1 MSKSLLDYVKENGG
15 FHLAGVIVGKDEY
28 EAIDP
33 RRKLVNEYKN
43 TYKFSKENL
52 ERFVGKSLRD
62 IIAELAPDLLIDSD
76 ICDVYGCPFDLLG
89 SEYICPITDSDSV
102 MKSCK
107 ACWEREYKG

>member
-1 MSKSLLDYVKENGG
+1 MSKSLHEYLEERGG
-15 FHLAGVIVGKDEY
+15 FHLAGYIVSDEEY

-43 TYKFSKENL
+43 TDKFSKENL
-52 ERFVGKSLRD
+52 ARFVGRSLRD